1 MIPIRSIAM
10 LIALHNITISLIWI
24 PSKEN
29 ALADMLSHGLWD
41 KIANVYPQLV
51 PTR

>member
-1 MIPIRSIAM
+1 M
-10 LIALHNITISLIWI
+10 LMALHDITISPIWI

-29 ALADMLSHGLWD
+29 ALADMLSRGLWD
-41 KIANVYPQLV
+41 KIADVYPQLV